1 MALLGHVC
9 LVLALIV
16 CAYGIVVSIHGARS
30 GRAEFSLAGRRS
42 VYTLAALLTLAMAV
56 LEVAFLSNNFAFN
69 TVAETSSRTT
79 PFLYRAAAVWSSQEG
94 SLLLWAWLLSL
105 WSSLVLLLTRARIRE
120 IASYAT
126 AILLG
131 FGGFFVGLMVFYADP
146 FVTTNP
152 APPEGA
158 GLDPLLRFPTMMIHP
173 PMLYSG
179 YTLCTVPLAFAM
191 GALISRRRAG
201 GASGTPD
208 RSASQGRGSGG
219 GRDPMPPLDNEWIA
233 VVRRFALAAWLFLG
247 IGILLG
253 ASWSFSELGWGG
265 YWGWDA
271 VENASLLPWLTATA
285 FLHSLMIQERRGM
298 LKVWNVSLALATGT
312 LAIMGTFMVRSGIL
326 DSIHA
331 FGGATLGVPFLL
343 LIALLLVGSIYLVVS
358 RRSALSSTHR
368 LDSLLSREAIFLF
381 NNLVLVGLAFVIFWG
396 TWFPKISEALTGQA
410 ASVGP
415 PWFDRYTVPLALIL
429 VLLSGIGPVIAW
441 RRATPSG
448 VLRNL
453 AAPLA
458 AALITLV
465 ALLAAGITQKP
476 TALAMFCCA
485 AFVLGSV
492 AQELW
497 RGARVRRGASGEM
510 PPVALLSLIRRN
522 RRRYGG
528 YIVHVG
534 MAVLFVGVAASSSF
548 QHVSQ
553 LSSFSPGQTARV
565 GSYTVHYV
573 RPTATITPRYD
584 PTHTGSTL
592 NLGAVLR
599 VYKHGHYV
607 TTLRPSEDFYESEE
621 ESQGSVGHLIGGQA
635 VSSVGI
641 SASLTRDIWSAIA
654 PEIETPRL
662 KRIISV
668 GNKTIPFSRP
678 DEGLFVIDFFAHEY
692 LRHTPPAQFHLLVSP
707 LVMWVWIGGLIVFGG
722 GLLALSPS
730 PWGVPRRVSLRA
742 RSRRASRPV
751 PGGAAPAGAGG
762 QVLAGGSAF
771 AGGPAGGGRRAFAE
785 GPAGDPGG
793 GGPAPA
799 ELAALERAREVK
811 YRELRDLELD
821 YATGKLSREDY
832 EATNAALR
840 AEALEILDQ
849 LEPPGDTAASTL
861 AEGEGS
867 VAEGEGSV
875 AEGEGSAPPTEVDD
889 TQEPVGVG

>member
-16 CAYGIVVSIHGARS
+16 CAYGIVVSVYGARS

-42 VYTLAALLTLAMAV
+42 VYALAGLLTVGMV
-56 LEVAFLSNNFAFN
+56 LLEIAFVGNDFAFN
-69 TVAETSSRTT
+69 AVADTSSRTT
-79 PFLYRAAAVWSSQEG
+79 PLLYRLAALWSSQEG
-94 SLLLWAWLLSL
+94 SLLLWAWLLSM
-105 WSSLVLLLTRARIRE
+105 WSSLVLFLTRKRLRE
-120 IASYAT
+120 VASYAT

-131 FGGFFVGLMVFYADP
+131 FGGFFVGLMVFYANP
-146 FVTTNP
+146 FATTNP
-152 APPEGA
+152 VPAEGV

-179 YTLCTVPLAFAM
+179 YTLCTIPLAFAM
-191 GALISRRRAG
+191 GALIARKVDG
-201 GASGTPD
+201 
-208 RSASQGRGSGG
+208 
-219 GRDPMPPLDNEWIA
+219 EWIA

-247 IGILLG
+247 MGILLG

-271 VENASLLPWLTATA
+271 VENASLLPWLTGTA

-298 LKVWNVSLALATGT
+298 LKVWNVSLPLATGI

-343 LIALLLVGSIYLVVS
+343 LIAALLAGSIYLVVS
-358 RRSALSSTHR
+358 RRAILASTHH

-441 RRATPSG
+441 RRATPRG

-453 AAPLA
+453 VVPFV
-458 AALITLV
+458 AALLTLV
-465 ALLAAGITQKP
+465 VLIASGITQKP
-476 TALAMFCCA
+476 LAITMFCCA
-485 AFVLGSV
+485 AFALGSV

-497 RGARVRRGASGEM
+497 RGTRVRRGASGEA
-510 PPVALLSLIRRN
+510 PPVALLALIRRN

-548 QHVSQ
+548 QHVTQ
-553 LSSFSPGQTARV
+553 LRAFSPGQSTRV
-565 GSYTVHYV
+565 GAYTIHYV
-573 RPTATITPRYD
+573 RPTAALTPHDD

-592 NLGAVLR
+592 NVGAVLR
-599 VYKHGHYV
+599 VTKDGRYV
-607 TTLRPSEDFYESEE
+607 TTLRPSEDFYESQE
-621 ESQGSVGHLIGGQA
+621 ESQGSVGHLIGGQP
-635 VSSVGI
+635 VSNVGI
-641 SASLTRDIWSAIA
+641 DASLTRDVWSAIA
-654 PEIETPRL
+654 PELETPRL
-662 KRIISV
+662 KHIIEV

-678 DEGLFVIDFFAHEY
+678 DEGLFVIDFLAHEY
-692 LRHTPPAQFHLLVSP
+692 LKHPPPAQFRLIVSP
-707 LVMWVWIGGLIVFGG
+707 LIMWIWLGGLIVFAG

-730 PWGVPRRVSLRA
+730 PGALRLRIARPASL
-742 RSRRASRPV
+742 
-751 PGGAAPAGAGG
+751 
-762 QVLAGGSAF
+762 
-771 AGGPAGGGRRAFAE
+771 
-785 GPAGDPGG
+785 
-793 GGPAPA
+793 
-799 ELAALERAREVK
+799 ELAREVK

-821 YATGKLSREDY
+821 LATGKLSREDY
-832 EATNAALR
+832 EATNATLR
-840 AEALEILDQ
+840 VEALEILNQ
-849 LEPPGDTAASTL
+849 LESESATDASDPIGAPDHANPSSPASGRPNGRAGALPGLLEQDDGVSDEQDREEDSPAV
-861 AEGEGS
+861 E
-867 VAEGEGSV
+867 VALHE
-875 AEGEGSAPPTEVDD
+875 
-889 TQEPVGVG
+889 

>member
-16 CAYGIVVSIHGARS
+16 CAYGIAVSVYGARS
-30 GRAEFSLAGRRS
+30 GHAEFSLAGRRS
-42 VYTLAALLTLAMAV
+42 VYALAGLLTLGMVV
-56 LEVAFLSNNFAFN
+56 LEIAFLGNDFAFN
-69 TVAETSSRTT
+69 TVADTSSRTT
-79 PFLYRAAAVWSSQEG
+79 PLLYRAAAVWSSQEG

-105 WSSLVLLLTRARIRE
+105 WSSLVLFLTRNRLRE
-120 IASYAT
+120 VASYAT

-131 FGGFFVGLMVFYADP
+131 FGGFFVSLMVFYANP
-146 FVTTNP
+146 FTTTTP
-152 APPEGA
+152 APAEGV
-158 GLDPLLRFPTMMIHP
+158 GLDPLLRFPTMIIHP

-179 YTLCTVPLAFAM
+179 YTLCTVPFAFAM
-191 GALISRRRAG
+191 GALIARKVDG
-201 GASGTPD
+201 
-208 RSASQGRGSGG
+208 
-219 GRDPMPPLDNEWIA
+219 EWIA

-271 VENASLLPWLTATA
+271 VENASLLPWLTGTA

-298 LKVWNVSLALATGT
+298 LKVWNVSLPLATGT

-331 FGGATLGVPFLL
+331 FGGATLGVPFLV
-343 LIALLLVGSIYLVVS
+343 LIAAMLTGSIYLVVS
-358 RRSALSSTHR
+358 RRGQLASTHR

-396 TWFPKISEALTGQA
+396 TWFPKISEALTGQS
-410 ASVGP
+410 ASVGG

-453 AAPLA
+453 AVPLA
-458 AALITLV
+458 AALLTLA
-465 ALLAAGITQKP
+465 ALLAAGVTQKP

-485 AFVLGSV
+485 AFALASV

-497 RGARVRRGASGEM
+497 RGTRVRRGASGEA
-510 PPVALLSLIRRN
+510 PPVALLALIRRN

-553 LSSFSPGQTARV
+553 LSLSPGQSTRV
-565 GSYTVHYV
+565 GPYTVRYV
-573 RPTATITPRYD
+573 RPTATLTPRYD
-584 PTHTGSTL
+584 PTHTGSTM
-592 NLGAVLR
+592 NIGAVLR
-599 VYKHGHYV
+599 VTKGGRYV
-607 TTLRPSEDFYESEE
+607 TTLRPSEDFYESDEA
-621 ESQGSVGHLIGGQA
+621 SQGSVGHLIEGQP

-641 SASLTRDIWSAIA
+641 SASLTRDLWSAIQ

-662 KRIISV
+662 KHVIEV

-678 DEGLFVIDFFAHEY
+678 DEGLFVIDFLAHEY
-692 LRHTPPAQFHLLVSP
+692 LQHPPPAQFRLLVSP
-707 LVMWVWIGGLIVFGG
+707 LIMWIWLGGLIVFAG

-730 PWGVPRRVSLRA
+730 PGALRRRVVRPASL
-742 RSRRASRPV
+742 
-751 PGGAAPAGAGG
+751 
-762 QVLAGGSAF
+762 
-771 AGGPAGGGRRAFAE
+771 
-785 GPAGDPGG
+785 
-793 GGPAPA
+793 
-799 ELAALERAREVK
+799 ELAREVK

-821 YATGKLSREDY
+821 LATGKLSREDY
-832 EATNAALR
+832 EATNATLR
-840 AEALEILDQ
+840 AEALAILDQ
-849 LEPPGDTAASTL
+849 LEREPTTDGFDPTTTVDPTTTGSSTAGRARAGSLPGLLQQEDGVSDEQDREEDSPAV
-861 AEGEGS
+861 E
-867 VAEGEGSV
+867 VALHE
-875 AEGEGSAPPTEVDD
+875 
-889 TQEPVGVG
+889 